1 MPLPFK
7 LAKEPTL
14 EELEREIKVLEKEEK
29 ELHDIIDADPKAE
42 GARST
47 VAITSTQL
55 SIARKNHAKRS
66 RSRSRS
72 KHGAGRR
79 KMKRTIRRTKM
90 DRRRRR

>member
-42 GARST
+42 GARSA

-55 SIARKNHAKRS
+55 SIARKNHAK

-90 DRRRRR
+90 DGRRRR